1 MAVAVIRRVI
11 GILPVWCRF
20 VILATSPL
28 QALLASANEL
38 IDQSINP
45 WQHSPKEALPWQK
58 HVETARRKD
67 LVEATIHEI
76 GASGSL
82 DVTVGQIARR
92 AGVSP
97 ALAFHYF
104 GGKDRLF
111 LAAMRAILSVYGAEV
126 RGALMAARDPRAR
139 LEVLIRASFAPSNF
153 RREVMSAWLN
163 FYVMAATEPEARRL
177 LAGLPAAPALE
188 PAAWAQATRRGRAP
202 EIAERIAGLIDG
214 LYLRAALDT
223 GRLRRPQA
231 AAHVLAG
238 LAMN

>member
-1 MAVAVIRRVI
+1 
-11 GILPVWCRF
+11 
-20 VILATSPL
+20 
-28 QALLASANEL
+28 L

-45 WQHSPKEALPWQK
+45 WQHAVTEDRHGKNTEA
-58 HVETARRKD
+58 ARRED

-76 GASGSL
+76 GATGSL
-82 DVTVGQIARR
+82 DVTVGQIAKR

-126 RGALMAARDPRAR
+126 RGALMTATDPRTR
-139 LEVLIRASFAPSNF
+139 LEVTIRASFAPSNF
-153 RREVMSAWLN
+153 RREVVSAWLN

-177 LAGLPAAPALE
+177 LTIYQRRLRSNLLHGLRPLAGP
-188 PAAWAQATRRGRAP
+188 RAP

-223 GRLRRPQA
+223 GGSDAGRA
-231 AAHVLAG
+231 ADHVLAA
-238 LAMN
+238 LAHELEAAA